1 MSTGLSLANL
11 AEERLGGYS
20 FLGGLGT
27 IDRDEQFKEEL
38 EKRVRKHSYAPADFV
53 DDVFAGHITDGTVDD
68 AFAGLLSCGE
78 YHEPEVL
85 LETISGILISEHYEL
100 EKLTSAQKMT
110 LARIGL
116 RVSVP
121 EGM

>member
-38 EKRVRKHSYAPADFV
+38 EKRVRKHSYAPAPF
-53 DDVFAGHITDGTVDD
+53 
-68 AFAGLLSCGE
+68 GLS
-78 YHEPEVL
+78 
-85 LETISGILISEHYEL
+85 
-100 EKLTSAQKMT
+100 Q
-110 LARIGL
+110 
-116 RVSVP
+116 SVP
-121 EGM
+121 CFDAGYFNTRQVW

>member
-1 MSTGLSLANL
+1 MSTGLSQANL

-38 EKRVRKHSYAPADFV
+38 EK
-53 DDVFAGHITDGTVDD
+53 
-68 AFAGLLSCGE
+68 
-78 YHEPEVL
+78 
-85 LETISGILISEHYEL
+85 
-100 EKLTSAQKMT
+100 LTSAQKMT